1 MKKNPWL
8 KFGCFLTGYNYYLV
22 QHSSEQSSK
31 AVKKFTSAVLLIVLV
46 WMFIAYSFAVRYL
59 HVGVVG
65 GILASVIAAFV
76 VIQIERIIILSTKV
90 NKWSVTFR
98 VALALVM
105 AILGSFILD
114 QIIFKDDI
122 ELKKTQIMEDRVK
135 VAIKNSENDV
145 DEQVKSID
153 ASIQQLEARQKV
165 VSEDLQKN
173 PVIVTSYT
181 NTSVTRDNQ
190 GNRINSTNSTNK
202 MVNENPKKRE
212 LEQINEQIN
221 VLNGQKFKTIGSLDS
236 IRANKEKDLRKSS
249 GFIDELNILHEVIT
263 SSKIGLTVYLL
274 FFFFFLSIELFVVTI
289 KLTDKASD
297 YDKLINHQTEVRM
310 RMLER
315 LNG

>member
-1 MKKNPWL
+1 MKKNLWL
-8 KFGCFLTGYNYYLV
+8 RFGCFLTGYNYYLI
-22 QHSSEQSSK
+22 QHSSELSSK
-31 AVKKFTSAVLLIVLV
+31 AVKKFTSAILLIVLV
-46 WMFIAYSFAVRYL
+46 WIFIAYSFATRYL
-59 HVGVVG
+59 HVSVWG

-90 NKWSVTFR
+90 NKWSIGFR
-98 VALALVM
+98 IALAFVM

-122 ELKKTQIMEDRVK
+122 ELKKTQIMEERVK
-135 VAIKNSENDV
+135 IAIKNSENDI
-145 DEQVKSID
+145 DDQVNNID
-153 ASIQQLEARQKV
+153 SNIMQLETRSQKI
-165 VSEDLQKN
+165 SDELQKN

-221 VLNGQKFKTIGSLDS
+221 SLNEQKFKTIGSLDS
-236 IRANKEKDLRKSS
+236 IKANKEKDLRKSS
-249 GFIDELNILHEVIT
+249 GFIDELNILHEVI
-263 SSKIGLTVYLL
+263 SSSSIGFIVYLL
-274 FFFFFLSIELFVVTI
+274 FFLFFLSIELFVVTI
-289 KLTDKASD
+289 KLFDKASD
-297 YDKLINHQTEVRM
+297 YDKLINHQTEVRIK
-310 RMLER
+310 MLER